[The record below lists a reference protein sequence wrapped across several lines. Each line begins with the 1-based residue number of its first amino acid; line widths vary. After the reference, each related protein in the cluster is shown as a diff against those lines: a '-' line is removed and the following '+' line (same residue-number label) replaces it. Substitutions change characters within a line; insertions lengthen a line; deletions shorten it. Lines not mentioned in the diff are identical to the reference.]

1 MVESSRV
8 MEESEIKATLTRIAH
23 EIVERNIGL
32 KDVVF
37 VGIITRGVPLARRL
51 AKKINSIANTSIPVG
66 VLDVTTHRDDLTK
79 AQVIEDETK
88 IPFDITDK
96 KVILIDDVIYHG
108 RTVRAA
114 MDALIHHGRPR
125 SIQLAVLVDRDHRE
139 FPIHPDYVGRKI
151 PTSSRE
157 QVKVHLKELDEV
169 DEVVIT
175 QQAG

>member
-1 MVESSRV
+1 
-8 MEESEIKATLTRIAH
+8 MEEAEMKTTLARIAH
-23 EIVERNIGL
+23 EIIERNPGL
-32 KDVVF
+32 GEVVF

-51 AKKINSIANTSIPVG
+51 AKKINSIENASVPVG
-66 VLDVTTHRDDLTK
+66 ILDVTTHRDDLAK
-79 AQVIEDETK
+79 AQLVEDETK
-88 IPFDITDK
+88 IPFDITDR

-114 MDALIHHGRPR
+114 MDALIHHGRPS
-125 SIQLAVLVDRDHRE
+125 SIQLAVLVDRGHRE
-139 FPIHPDYVGRKI
+139 FPIHPDYVGRRI

-169 DEVVIT
+169 DEVVVT